1 VSGVQGTRVS
11 AGAGSRRGAWCAAD
25 YPQYKRDSDH
35 NRTRLRVHYLR
46 RSGTNSRRKVT
57 NNRRRLELTKP
68 EYEQL
73 NVDIENAIEEFET
86 LSKDVDWFV
95 TDMPD
100 RLRTCL
106 EIIRRAK

>member
-1 VSGVQGTRVS
+1 
-11 AGAGSRRGAWCAAD
+11 
-25 YPQYKRDSDH
+25 
-35 NRTRLRVHYLR
+35 
-46 RSGTNSRRKVT
+46 VT